1 MRYSDLQ
8 GGNRNV
14 WLKLKL
20 LTNFKN
26 SVREERKANV
36 NFMGRRK
43 ENGWRGKKEHSDEQE
58 THENRCYKA
67 QRESDLEKWRQM
79 VKTVKSVMVELALPG
94 GRGIFKS
101 WSLSL
106 SLNSSLKGPPLIP
119 FFTLCLNLYM
129 YSTTYINKLFLF
141 LGKIYGII
149 DSEAPNLHL
158 EALWVKFR
166 FCCLI
171 FI

>member
-1 MRYSDLQ
+1 M
-8 GGNRNV
+8 
-14 WLKLKL
+14 
-20 LTNFKN
+20 LTNVKN

-36 NFMGRRK
+36 NFMGRSR

-58 THENRCYKA
+58 TQENRCYEA

-79 VKTVKSVMVELALPG
+79 VKTVKSVMVGLAPPG
-94 GRGIFKS
+94 RRGIFKS

-119 FFTLCLNLYM
+119 F
-129 YSTTYINKLFLF
+129 YSMPKLVYVLSHIHKQTIFFF